1 MYWSKMKTIIISKKG
16 KREEES
22 QSREERVVSKGGPYP
37 LCYQG
42 SGSPEPGDRTGHM
55 TQGL

>member
-37 LCYQG
+37 LCCQG
-42 SGSPEPGDRTGHM
+42 SVALQSQETGLD
-55 TQGL
+55 T